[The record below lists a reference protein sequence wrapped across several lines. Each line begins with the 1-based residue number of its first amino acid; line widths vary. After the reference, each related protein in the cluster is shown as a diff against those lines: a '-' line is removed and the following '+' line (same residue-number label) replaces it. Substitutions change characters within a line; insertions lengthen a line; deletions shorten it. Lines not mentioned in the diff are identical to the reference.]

1 MLLTFSD
8 KEEVDKILAAE
19 PWSFDRHIVLLQRYD
34 KKVPIREL
42 VFKKVVIWIQIHDIP
57 APNMTREV
65 AKDLCGNAGIVDKM
79 IHLSKMVGWSF
90 MRVQVVIDVSLPLC
104 RGRLISFNKG
114 EEGWVSFKYERLPN
128 ICYWCGFLNHRD
140 KDCDQWI
147 ESDGSLKDEDKEY
160 GPWIR
165 TTAAALNKKSVVRV
179 PGFNEARKKKQQP
192 IGQRG

>member
-1 MLLTFSD
+1 MLFMFSD

-42 VFKKVVIWIQIHDIP
+42 VFKKVAIWIQIHDIP

-65 AKDLCGNAGIVDKM
+65 AKDLCGNVGIVEKM
-79 IHLSKMVGWSF
+79 THLSEMVGRSF

-104 RGRLISFNKG
+104 RDRLISFNEG
-114 EEGWVSFKYERLPN
+114 EEGWVSFNYERLPN
-128 ICYWCGFLNHRD
+128 ICYWCGCLNHRD

-160 GPWIR
+160 GPWI
-165 TTAAALNKKSVVRV
+165 
-179 PGFNEARKKKQQP
+179 
-192 IGQRG
+192 